1 MATLLVEGPAAE
13 KATGE
18 LIVIKS
24 GKKLSDYPI
33 DRPIFAHFRDIHG
46 EEIIV
51 RRHRGDMG
59 CHWHLA
65 SAVEE
70 EKTNSDIQKHWQDAS
85 GTHTSYNSLE
95 LHCHGG
101 YAAIETIEKAFV
113 ERGFAL
119 VSWKEWIH
127 ESSEDPFAAAALT
140 ALADAR
146 TERTASILLDQY
158 HGVLRRAFEDIERGA
173 WPRVKVEELL
183 ECASLGL
190 HLTKPWRVVLIGEPN
205 VGKSSLLNALVG
217 YDRAIVQHTPG
228 TTRDL
233 VVVQTAFEG
242 WPVALCDTAGLR
254 VLDSAENPRIDPI
267 ERAGIELAQQQI
279 AQADLLLSIFDAG
292 KPWTES
298 DQIFLDQ
305 HPQALVIHNK
315 VDLVRSAHQRPAG
328 LFVSAATGQG
338 IEELSCL
345 IAQRLVPNPPPPG
358 AAVPFTEEQI
368 DKLHSLLNSK
378 RD

>member
-1 MATLLVEGPAAE
+1 VATLLVEGPATDNAIAE
-13 KATGE
+13 
-18 LIVIKS
+18 LLVIKS
-24 GKKLSDYPI
+24 GKNLSDYHA
-33 DRPIFAHFRDIHG
+33 DRPIFSHFGGSEG
-46 EEIIV
+46 EDIIV
-51 RRHRGDMG
+51 RRHDG
-59 CHWHLA
+59 
-65 SAVEE
+65 V
-70 EKTNSDIQKHWQDAS
+70 
-85 GTHTSYNSLE
+85 NSLE

-113 ERGFAL
+113 ERGFFL
-119 VSWKEWIH
+119 VSWKDWI
-127 ESSEDPFAAAALT
+127 EQSSEDPFAAEALI

-158 HGVLRRAFEDIERGA
+158 HGVLRRAFEEIECGA
-173 WPRVKVEELL
+173 GCQPATNAGESGQVGNLPHKEKIEDLL
-183 ECASLGL
+183 ERDSFGL

-217 YDRAIVQHTPG
+217 FDRAIVHHTPG

-242 WPVALCDTAGLR
+242 WPVELCDTAGLR
-254 VLDSAENPRIDPI
+254 VMDSLENPRIDPI

-292 KPWTES
+292 NPWTEA
-298 DQIFLDQ
+298 DEAFLKK

-315 VDLVRSAHQRPAG
+315 VDLLRSAHQRPAG

-338 IEELSCL
+338 IEELSRL
-345 IAQRLVPNPPPPG
+345 IARRLVPNPPPPG
-358 AAVPFTEEQI
+358 AAVPFTKEQI
-368 DKLHSLLNSK
+368 ARLHSLLHSK